1 MVETHVTG
9 IFGHPNS
16 LS

>member
-9 IFGHPNS
+9 IFGQPNS